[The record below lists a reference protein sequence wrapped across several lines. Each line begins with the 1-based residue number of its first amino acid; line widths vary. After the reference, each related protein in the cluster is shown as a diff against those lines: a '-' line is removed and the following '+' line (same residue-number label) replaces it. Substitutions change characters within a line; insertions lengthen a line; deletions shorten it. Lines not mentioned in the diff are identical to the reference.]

1 MNIGILKENKY
12 NRVLISPF
20 TAKNYIDN
28 GHNVYFSKDCGLKSG
43 FTNKDYI
50 NAGCKLKED
59 NIEIIK
65 DCDLLISFNLPRKS
79 EIEMIKNKTIL
90 SRSEPISNLEK
101 IEILS
106 ENKNTLIDIE
116 YLKRENEYYISNKI
130 DNIIA
135 DIAFNIIYYKYSK
148 SGYVLNNFDYLPRK
162 KVSIIGYNH
171 LSKEL
176 LSFFDKIGVNI
187 AIYKENNNLTD
198 IKTNKYEVLSI
209 TEIDRITDSDVIIN
223 TTREKQKPNTFKL
236 PDEIFHKLKENC
248 FFMDLS
254 INNGKISKFFRETN
268 FDDIIFKYDKKY
280 ISCPQDITC
289 YSGKTLSHYI
299 SSHLIHYIN
308 LIIDGFENSDLFL
321 DSYIIK
327 DGKINNDFSFI
338 EEEEIKEIIHDP
350 FDIIENDFEFFN
362 EDNEKLDK
370 LNEKLN
376 ELNDY
381 E

>member
-43 FTNKDYI
+43 FSNKDYI
-50 NAGCKLKED
+50 DAGCILKED
-59 NIEIIK
+59 NIKTIK
-65 DCDLLISFNLPRKS
+65 DCDLIVSFNLPKKN
-79 EIEMIKNKTIL
+79 EIEEMKSKTIL
-90 SRSEPISNLEK
+90 SRSEPVSNLEK
-101 IEILS
+101 IEMLS
-106 ENKNTLIDIE
+106 KNKNTLIDVE

-135 DIAFNIIYYKYSK
+135 DLAFNIIYYKYSK

-176 LSFFDKIGVNI
+176 LSFFENIGVNI

-209 TEIDRITDSDVIIN
+209 SDIDRIIDSDVIIN
-223 TTREKQKPNTFKL
+223 TTREKFKPNTFKL
-236 PDEIFHKLKENC
+236 NDETFNKLKESC

-268 FDDIIFKYDKKY
+268 FDDIIFKYNKKY

-289 YSGKTLSHYI
+289 YSGKTLSHYL

-308 LIIDGFENSDLFL
+308 LIIDGFDNSELLTDAYL
-321 DSYIIK
+321 IK
-327 DGKINNDFSFI
+327 NGEINNRFSFI
-338 EEEEIKEIIHDP
+338 EEDDIKEIIHDP
-350 FDIIENDFEFFN
+350 FDVIENDFEFFN
-362 EDNEKLDK
+362 DDGCIFN
-370 LNEKLN
+370 
-376 ELNDY
+376 
-381 E
+381 